1 MRWRSNLALS
11 ARALSRSRWR
21 TVLSTVAVAIGIA
34 SVTVLIGAGAGAER
48 ALRAALEPLG
58 QNLLAVNPARRQTNA
73 MRGAGSEGESL
84 SASDADAMVDL
95 PGALNVAPVAE
106 RYVLVSAEGV
116 SLPAKVMGT
125 TPAFEKARNYPV
137 LAGRFIDEQDVE
149 EARRVV
155 VIGALVVENLYAGE
169 LPLGE
174 TLLIDGVPFRI
185 VGVYWKKGAAP
196 NGSNED
202 ELLIVPLSSAM
213 RRLLDVDFLTR
224 VFVQAESEEAVPHL
238 EDSITRLLRERH
250 DILGNENDFSVHDQ
264 TALVRSQQ
272 QASGTFRRVV
282 PWLSVLALVLGGVG
296 LLAVCMLSVRER
308 YSEIGLRLAVGGL
321 PRDILLQFLSEAIL
335 ISLVGGL
342 VGLGLGAAGIS
353 AGSALT
359 RWPMVLNWKAVVYPF
374 GISVAVA
381 VVFGTWPALRA
392 ARLDPILGL
401 NSR

>member
-1 MRWRSNLALS
+1 VRWRSNLALS

-21 TVLSTVAVAIGIA
+21 TALSIGAVAIGIA
-34 SVTVLIGAGAGAER
+34 SVTILLGAGAGAER

-58 QNLLAVNPARRQTNA
+58 QNLLVVNPARRQTNA
-73 MRGAGSEGESL
+73 LRGAGSEGESL
-84 SASDADAMVDL
+84 SVSDARAMVDL

-106 RYVLVSAEGV
+106 RAVLVSAEGA

-125 TPAFEKARNYPV
+125 TPAFEEARNYPV
-137 LAGRFIDEQDVE
+137 LAGRFIDEQDLE

-174 TLLIDGVPFRI
+174 TLMIDGVPFRI
-185 VGVYWKKGAAP
+185 VGVYRKKGAAP

-202 ELLIVPLSSAM
+202 ELLIVPLTSAM
-213 RRLLDVDFLTR
+213 RRLLDVDYLTR
-224 VFVQAESEEAVPHL
+224 VFVQAESGEAVPRL
-238 EDSITRLLRERH
+238 EAGITRMLRERH
-250 DILGNENDFSVHDQ
+250 DILGDENDFSIRDQ

-272 QASGTFRRVV
+272 QASGTFRRIV
-282 PWLSVLALVLGGVG
+282 PWLSALALVLGGVG

-321 PRDILLQFLSEAIL
+321 PRDILLQFLSEALL
-335 ISLVGGL
+335 ISIVGGL

-359 RWPMVLNWKAVVYPF
+359 RWPMVLNWEAVVYPF

-381 VVFGTWPALRA
+381 VIFGTWPALRA
-392 ARLDPILGL
+392 ARLNPILAL